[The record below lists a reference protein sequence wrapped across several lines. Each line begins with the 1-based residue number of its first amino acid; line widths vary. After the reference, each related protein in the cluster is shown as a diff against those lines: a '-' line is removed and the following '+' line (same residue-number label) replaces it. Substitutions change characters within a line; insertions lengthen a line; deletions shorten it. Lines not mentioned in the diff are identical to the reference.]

1 MKRKRLTLNDK
12 VRRAVDASGMS
23 RYAIC
28 KTSGVEQAAMSRFMA
43 GKRGLTLTTLDAL
56 ADVLGLD
63 LVVHKPPPKR
73 RHKRKGKP

>member
-28 KTSGVEQAAMSRFMA
+28 KASGVKQAAMSRFMA
-43 GKRGLTLTTLDAL
+43 GKRGITLTTLDAL

-63 LVVHKPPPKR
+63 LVVRKPPGKR
-73 RHKRKGKP
+73 GHKRKGKP

>member
-1 MKRKRLTLNDK
+1 
-12 VRRAVDASGMS
+12 MS

-28 KTSGVEQAAMSRFMA
+28 KASGVEQAVMSRFMA

-63 LVVHKPPPKR
+63 LVVRKPPGKR
-73 RHKRKGKP
+73 ERKRKGKP